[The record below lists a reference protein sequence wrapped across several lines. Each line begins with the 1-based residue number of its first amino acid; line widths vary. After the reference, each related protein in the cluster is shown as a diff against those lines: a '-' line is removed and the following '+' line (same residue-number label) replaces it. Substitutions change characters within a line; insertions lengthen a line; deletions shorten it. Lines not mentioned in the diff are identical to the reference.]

1 MILKSAVYI
10 KVLYQHTNKK
20 NCSELLQRTP
30 CWNIGKNKTGCEQ
43 VEARAKQ
50 EKLYKS
56 GCEPVENSYEPNLK
70 AVEKRS
76 KIVLNPRQSREN
88 VETLK
93 KHPCKSLRKTIYSA
107 LARAN

>member
-1 MILKSAVYI
+1 MQFISKCYINIQTKRIARNFCRGHLVGILAKI
-10 KVLYQHTNKK
+10 K
-20 NCSELLQRTP
+20 
-30 CWNIGKNKTGCEQ
+30 Q

-93 KHPCKSLRKTIYSA
+93 KHPCQPLRKTIYSG